1 MDMRARNQYLKVL
14 QERYFKAKSGN
25 GKRHRN
31 PPLWVKRLVCFGES
45 TWIGLREDLR
55 EPALE
60 KKNSARRKKE
70 KESTG
75 AKAIKT
81 HEDRGRRA
89 VSFPLDGIRIRRW
102 RERENLAMV
111 TDPENPFGDLTREE
125 ELRLRELL
133 KGHGNRY
140 LRW

>member
-1 MDMRARNQYLKVL
+1 MEMRARNQYLKVL

-31 PPLWVKRLVCFGES
+31 PPLRVKRLVYFEKS
-45 TWIGLREDLR
+45 TWIGPREASR
-55 EPALE
+55 KPALE
-60 KKNSARRKKE
+60 KKSSAWRKKE

-75 AKAIKT
+75 TKAIKT

-89 VSFPLDGIRIRRW
+89 VSFPSDGIRIRRW
-102 RERENLAMV
+102 PERENWAMV

-125 ELRLRELL
+125 EFRLRELL

-140 LRW
+140 LRR